1 MKAILIINKP
11 TECVDC
17 PCVIESEGSYWCN
30 AECKDVTT
38 EAYEGIP
45 KWCPLKPMPKKT
57 GQKPYCRTKQE
68 CVNLGWD
75 ACIDVITGEQN
86 EL

>member
-17 PCVIESEGSYWCN
+17 PCAIESEGSYWCN
-30 AECKDVTT
+30 AEYKDVTT

-45 KWCPLKPMPKKT
+45 KWCPLKPMPDKVAKELILYT
-57 GQKPYCRTKQE
+57 EKWANYFEVEKI
-68 CVNLGWD
+68 L
-75 ACIDVITGEQN
+75 GEQN
-86 EL
+86 GDI

>member
-17 PCVIESEGSYWCN
+17 PCAIESEGSYWCN

-45 KWCPLKPMPKKT
+45 KWCPLRPIPNKACEMLVKGLDAMEKM
-57 GQKPYCRTKQE
+57 KAVEVKVVRRTE
-68 CVNLGWD
+68 
-75 ACIDVITGEQN
+75 
-86 EL
+86 